1 MLRCGLS
8 GQLDHDIRLLAQRLH
23 GRDLGFRLREPTI
36 RAAELRQLLRILRIR
51 RDVARRQNEVIVQGE
66 TSLAVAPE
74 AVETSVDAV
83 RMFPAVR
90 QAAEGVHVVLESAII
105 IAVDDGELFV
115 GRMVE
120 RTAAVDTDRIR
131 RPMRSQS
138 AHRTADLVVHAAVAD
153 AERRA
158 AMSDEHFIVRVIVVQ
173 RLVGKQEA
181 DIDLRSHAVGV
192 VDRMLCAVAVASRR
206 FAAVVLGID
215 DGRRRL
221 AVLNVHGHVARA
233 KCLARAERTDGTRA
247 AEITDRIER
256 RFQIFGADDF
266 ALLEARQEAPRRRI
280 LEAALVVESHLAIAA
295 GNDLDDDIAVCR
307 LLRRQ
312 VGGSSR
318 IAVAAAI
325 RRDLIL
331 QIVESRQ
338 RRFLAD
344 PRQEDIANLGVVEL
358 DLILDIKLDVLH
370 QELHIVRRLVLLHG
384 VLDARLRSRQRSLD
398 ILPGF

>member
-1 MLRCGLS
+1 
-8 GQLDHDIRLLAQRLH
+8 
-23 GRDLGFRLREPTI
+23 
-36 RAAELRQLLRILRIR
+36 
-51 RDVARRQNEVIVQGE
+51 
-66 TSLAVAPE
+66 
-74 AVETSVDAV
+74 
-83 RMFPAVR
+83 
-90 QAAEGVHVVLESAII
+90 
-105 IAVDDGELFV
+105 
-115 GRMVE
+115 
-120 RTAAVDTDRIR
+120 
-131 RPMRSQS
+131 
-138 AHRTADLVVHAAVAD
+138 
-153 AERRA
+153 
-158 AMSDEHFIVRVIVVQ
+158 
-173 RLVGKQEA
+173 
-181 DIDLRSHAVGV
+181 
-192 VDRMLCAVAVASRR
+192 MLCAVAIASRR

-233 KCLARAERTDGTRA
+233 ERLARAERADGTRA

-266 ALLEARQEAPRRRI
+266 ALLESRQEAPRRRI

-318 IAVAAAI
+318 IAVAAAVC
-325 RRDLIL
+325 RDLIL